1 MELETAHTLTRVRL
15 VWIGSV
21 ATCALFLASGCGNVL
36 YTMDANRAA
45 SKLEEAKQAGA
56 ERTALYEYT
65 LAQAHLTKA
74 MSEASE
80 ADYGDAYELARRA
93 NAYAELAVTK
103 ARLRLRTRSSSSTP
117 ELSAPPAQASQASQL
132 DGSNAE
138 PTGVQR

>member
-1 MELETAHTLTRVRL
+1 MQLETAHTFTRVRL
-15 VWIGSV
+15 IWMASV
-21 ATCALFLASGCGNVL
+21 AACVLWLASGCGNVL
-36 YTMDANRAA
+36 YTIDANRAA

-93 NAYAELAVTK
+93 NEYAEQAVSK
-103 ARLRLRTRSSSSTP
+103 ARLRMRLVSSSSNP
-117 ELSAPPAQASQASQL
+117 EPNAPRTQPNETSQP
-132 DGSNAE
+132 DGSNAAA
-138 PTGVQR
+138 TGDPR

>member
-1 MELETAHTLTRVRL
+1 MQLETAHTLTRVRL

-21 ATCALFLASGCGNVL
+21 AACILCFASGCGNVL
-36 YTMDANRAA
+36 YTIDANRAA

-93 NAYAELAVTK
+93 NEYAEQAVSK
-103 ARLRLRTRSSSSTP
+103 ARLRMRLVSSSSNP
-117 ELSAPPAQASQASQL
+117 EPNAPRTQPNEASQP
-132 DGSNAE
+132 DGSNAAA
-138 PTGVQR
+138 TGDPR